1 MRANYIHYGS
11 PQFHILSDKQIED
24 LHFATLQI
32 LERTGVAFECQE
44 AIEILG
50 DAGVDVS
57 NPDRVKIPS
66 YMVEQA
72 LRTAPKMV
80 LSIHEKGNQP

>member
-1 MRANYIHYGS
+1 MRANNINYGS
-11 PQFHILSDKQIED
+11 PQFRILSDKQIEE
-24 LHFATLQI
+24 LHFAALQI

-44 AIEILG
+44 AIQILG
-50 DAGVDVS
+50 DSGADVS
-57 NPDRVKIPS
+57 NPDGVKIPS

-80 LSIHEKGNQP
+80 TLQEKENQP